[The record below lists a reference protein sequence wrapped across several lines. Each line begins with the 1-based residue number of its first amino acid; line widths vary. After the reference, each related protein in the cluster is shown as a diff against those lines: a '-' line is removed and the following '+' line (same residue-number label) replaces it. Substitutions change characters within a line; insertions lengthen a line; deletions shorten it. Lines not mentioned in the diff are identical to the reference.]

1 MAIEDC
7 FVEQGLVDELR
18 EKIGISSKKIYE
30 KVKELV

>member
-1 MAIEDC
+1 
-7 FVEQGLVDELR
+7 LVDELR